1 MGLLSSDLGRELR
14 DVYEKAGRRG
24 AVRPS
29 SPDFGEPPMV
39 VLDRPVSESTVGLLV
54 SRGARA
60 PEQLPLAATNDLSFQ
75 VIPQSV
81 PLNDPAHQRDALRA
95 TLDIPVNT
103 TARHVAKV
111 PLTYQQDGGRQW
123 VEQTYKLYRDGA
135 QVVLDDAVAH
145 GKIQSLAGQE
155 DQFSI
160 RCSC

>member
-75 VIPQSV
+75 VIRSQCRPPTSRSITLSGSV
-81 PLNDPAHQRDALRA
+81 L
-95 TLDIPVNT
+95 
-103 TARHVAKV
+103 
-111 PLTYQQDGGRQW
+111 G
-123 VEQTYKLYRDGA
+123 
-135 QVVLDDAVAH
+135 
-145 GKIQSLAGQE
+145 
-155 DQFSI
+155 
-160 RCSC
+160 